1 MKITIDFILDC
12 TKGTLI
18 SGNRTDTIEGIS
30 IDTRSLVPG
39 QLFFALMGEK
49 SDGHDFIQ
57 QALSAGAAGL
67 VISRAEAAATM
78 AFKGAVILVDNT
90 LNALQALAG
99 SYRQLFRIPMV
110 AVTGSVGKTTT
121 KEILAGCLGIAHKTL
136 KTPGNYNNE
145 IGLPLTLLGL
155 EPDHGAAVVE
165 LAMRAPG
172 EIASLAA
179 IVRPTMAIITNIAPV
194 HLETMGSMENIAKAK
209 CEVLEYVPPGGFA
222 VINGDDR
229 LLLEAAKRYNCRR
242 FTFGYDEECDFQIL
256 AAEIAGKGINLR
268 LRMLD
273 SAWSFHFPIPATRLA
288 PDAAA
293 AIGAAYL
300 LGQNIREIQA
310 GLETYQP
317 GTHRLNLIDLPG
329 GGLIIDDTYNAN
341 PISMQAALEVC
352 RDMSRGRRTVAV
364 LGDMA
369 ELGEYESAGHQ
380 EVGRAAAG
388 AGIDLLLTV
397 GPRAVLIAEG
407 ARQAGMPGSRVTHY
421 LTKEECAR
429 VFGTLVTQQDVV
441 LFKASRSMQLEELV
455 DKFRNIAW
463 GSKVNHV

>member
-1 MKITIDFILDC
+1 MKMTIDFILES

-18 SGNRTDTIEGIS
+18 SGNRADTIEGIS
-30 IDTRSLVPG
+30 IDTRSLAPG
-39 QLFFALMGEK
+39 QLFFALTGENG
-49 SDGHDFIQ
+49 DGHDFIE
-57 QALSAGAAGL
+57 QALAAGATG
-67 VISRAEAAATM
+67 VVVSRAETAAAM
-78 AFKGAVILVDNT
+78 ASRGTVILVDNT
-90 LNALQALAG
+90 LAALQALAG

-172 EIASLAA
+172 EIAFLAG
-179 IVRPTMAIITNIAPV
+179 IVKPSVAIITNIAPV

-209 CEVLEYVPPGGFA
+209 CEVLEYIIPGGFA
-222 VINGDDR
+222 MINGDHR

-242 FTFGYDEECDFQIL
+242 FTFGYDEGCDFQIL
-256 AAEIAGKGINLR
+256 AAEIAGKGANLR
-268 LRMLD
+268 LRLLD
-273 SAWSFHFPIPATRLA
+273 SAWTFHLPTPATRLA

-293 AIGAAYL
+293 AIATAYL
-300 LGQNIREIQA
+300 LGQNIQEIQA
-310 GLETYQP
+310 GLDTYLP
-317 GTHRLNLIDLPG
+317 GPHRLNLIDLPG
-329 GGLIIDDTYNAN
+329 GGLIIDDSYNAN

-352 RDMSRGRRTVAV
+352 RDMSRGRRTIAV

-369 ELGEYESAGHQ
+369 ELGEYEPTGHK
-380 EVGRAAAG
+380 EVGRSAAV

-397 GPRAVLIAEG
+397 GPRAELIAEG

-421 LTKEECAR
+421 PTREECAK

-441 LFKASRSMQLEELV
+441 LFKASRSMKLEDLV
-455 DKFRNIAW
+455 DDFKQVAF
-463 GSKVNHV
+463 GSKVDNV